1 MVHKINYKINSW
13 RYGSLKGFKKIALW
27 ITVLFVFVSASF
39 SILPNTTSAAEDDSL
54 GLNAE
59 AAILVDAETGAILY
73 EKNADVVLGVASMSK
88 MMTEYLVLEAIKEGK
103 ISWDQEVM
111 ISEYIHKLSNPDMGL
126 SNVGLTQGEQYT
138 IKELYEAMAIF
149 SANAATVALAEVVAG
164 TEKAFVELM
173 NKKAEELNIGEFR
186 FVNSSGLNNSD
197 LLGNPPAGNPDDE
210 NVMSAK
216 ATARLAYHLLKDFPE
231 VLDTASKPVLKFK
244 DGREYKNFNYMLPG
258 LVYEY
263 PGVDGL
269 KTGST
274 DFAGYGFTATAKKGD
289 DRFITVVMKT
299 SSKEERFTETRKLLD
314 LAFNNYSKEELVA
327 KGAEVKGHKSLPV
340 TKGKEDHVEIETNDA
355 IELAIK
361 KGEEKNYEP
370 VLKLDKK
377 KLNDEGELTAPIK
390 KGDKVGTLT
399 VKPKKGEAVEFLTK
413 DGAKSITVDVIAT
426 ENVEKANWFVL
437 GMRAIGGFFGD
448 IWGSVSSTVKGWF

>member
-1 MVHKINYKINSW
+1 M
-13 RYGSLKGFKKIALW
+13 KGFKKIALW
-27 ITVLFVFVSASF
+27 ITVLFMFVSASF
-39 SILPNTTSAAEDDSL
+39 SLLPNRTSAAENDSL

-88 MMTEYLVLEAIKEGK
+88 MMTEYLVLEAIKDGS
-103 ISWDQEVM
+103 ISWDQKVM
-111 ISEYIHKLSNPDMGL
+111 ISEYIHNLSSPNMGL

-138 IKELYEAMAIF
+138 VKELYEAMAIF
-149 SANAATVALAEVVAG
+149 SANAATSALAEVVGG
-164 TEKAFVELM
+164 TEKGFVELM
-173 NKKAEELNIGEFR
+173 NKKAEELKLGEYK

-197 LLGNPPAGNPDDE
+197 LLGNHPAGNPDDE

-231 VLDTASKPVLKFK
+231 VIDTASKPVLKFR
-244 DGREYKNFNYMLPG
+244 DGRDYKNFNYMLPG
-258 LVYEY
+258 LVFQY

-289 DRFITVVMKT
+289 NRFITVVMKT

-314 LAFNNYSKEELVA
+314 YAFGNYTKEEIVA
-327 KGAEVKGHKSLPV
+327 KGTEIKGHKTLPV
-340 TKGKEDHVEIETNDA
+340 TKGKEDSVQIESADS

-361 KGEEKNYEP
+361 KGEEKNFKP
-370 VLKLDKK
+370 VLKLDNK

-399 VKPKKGEAVEFLTK
+399 VQPKEGEPIEFLTE
-413 DGAKSITVDVIAT
+413 DGVKTVTVDVIAS
-426 ENVEKANWFVL
+426 EDVEKANWFVL
-437 GMRAIGGFFGD
+437 SMRAVGGFFAD

>member
-1 MVHKINYKINSW
+1 M
-13 RYGSLKGFKKIALW
+13 KGFKKIALW
-27 ITVLFVFVSASF
+27 ITVLFMFVSASF
-39 SILPNTTSAAEDDSL
+39 SLLPNRTSAAENDSL

-59 AAILVDAETGAILY
+59 AAILIDAETGAILY

-88 MMTEYLVLEAIKEGK
+88 MMTEYLVLEAIKDGS
-103 ISWDQEVM
+103 ISWDQKVM
-111 ISEYIHKLSNPDMGL
+111 ISEYIHNLSSPNMGL

-138 IKELYEAMAIF
+138 VKELYEAMAIF
-149 SANAATVALAEVVAG
+149 SANAATSALAEVVGG
-164 TEKAFVELM
+164 TEKGFVELM
-173 NKKAEELNIGEFR
+173 NKKAEELKLGEYK

-197 LLGNPPAGNPDDE
+197 LLGNHPAGNPDDE

-216 ATARLAYHLLKDFPE
+216 ATARLAYHLLNDFPE
-231 VLDTASKPVLKFK
+231 VIDTASKPVLKFR
-244 DGREYKNFNYMLPG
+244 DGRDYKNFNYMLPG
-258 LVYEY
+258 LVFHY

-274 DFAGYGFTATAKKGD
+274 DFAGFGFTATAKRGD
-289 DRFITVVMKT
+289 NRFITVVMKT

-314 LAFNNYSKEELVA
+314 YAFGNYTKEEIVA
-327 KGAEVKGHKSLPV
+327 KGTEIKGHKTLPV
-340 TKGKEDHVEIETNDA
+340 TKGKEDSVQIESADS

-361 KGEEKNYEP
+361 KGEEKNFKP
-370 VLKLDKK
+370 VLKLDNK

-399 VKPKKGEAVEFLTK
+399 VQPKEGEPIEFLTE
-413 DGAKSITVDVIAT
+413 DGVKTVTVDVIAS
-426 ENVEKANWFVL
+426 EDVEKANWFVL
-437 GMRAIGGFFGD
+437 SMRAVGGFFAD

>member
-1 MVHKINYKINSW
+1 M
-13 RYGSLKGFKKIALW
+13 KGFKKIALW
-27 ITVLFVFVSASF
+27 ITVLFMFVSASF
-39 SILPNTTSAAEDDSL
+39 SLLPNRTSAAENDSL

-88 MMTEYLVLEAIKEGK
+88 MMTEYLVLEAIKDGS
-103 ISWDQEVM
+103 ISWDQKVM
-111 ISEYIHKLSNPDMGL
+111 ISEYIHNLSSPNMGL

-138 IKELYEAMAIF
+138 VKELYEAMAIF
-149 SANAATVALAEVVAG
+149 SANAATSALAEVVGG
-164 TEKAFVELM
+164 TEKGFVELM
-173 NKKAEELNIGEFR
+173 NKKAEELKLGEYK

-197 LLGNPPAGNPDDE
+197 LLGNHPAGNPDDE

-231 VLDTASKPVLKFK
+231 VIDTASKPVLKFR
-244 DGREYKNFNYMLPG
+244 DGRDYKNFNYMLPG
-258 LVYEY
+258 LVFEY

-274 DFAGYGFTATAKKGD
+274 DFAGFGFTATAKKGD
-289 DRFITVVMKT
+289 NRFITVVMKT

-314 LAFNNYSKEELVA
+314 YAFSNYTKEEIVA
-327 KGAEVKGHKSLPV
+327 KGTEIKGHKTLPV
-340 TKGKEDHVEIETNDA
+340 TKGKEDSVQIESADS

-361 KGEEKNYEP
+361 KGEEKNFEP
-370 VLKLDKK
+370 VLKLDNK

-399 VKPKKGEAVEFLTK
+399 VQPKEGEPIEFLTE
-413 DGAKSITVDVIAT
+413 DGVKTVTVDVIAS
-426 ENVEKANWFVL
+426 EDVEKANWFVL
-437 GMRAIGGFFGD
+437 SMRAVGGFFAD

>member
-1 MVHKINYKINSW
+1 M
-13 RYGSLKGFKKIALW
+13 KGFKKIALW
-27 ITVLFVFVSASF
+27 ITVLFMFVSASF
-39 SILPNTTSAAEDDSL
+39 SLLPNRTSAAENDSL

-88 MMTEYLVLEAIKEGK
+88 MMTEYLVLEAIKDGS
-103 ISWDQEVM
+103 ISWDQKVM
-111 ISEYIHKLSNPDMGL
+111 ISEYIHNLSSPNMGL

-138 IKELYEAMAIF
+138 VKELYEAMAIF
-149 SANAATVALAEVVAG
+149 SANAATSALAEVVGG
-164 TEKAFVELM
+164 TEKGFVELM
-173 NKKAEELNIGEFR
+173 NKKAEELKLGEYK

-197 LLGNPPAGNPDDE
+197 LLGNHPAGNPDDE

-216 ATARLAYHLLKDFPE
+216 ATARLAYHLLNDFPE
-231 VLDTASKPVLKFK
+231 VIDTASKPVLKFR
-244 DGREYKNFNYMLPG
+244 DGRDYKNFNYMLPG
-258 LVYEY
+258 LVFEY

-274 DFAGYGFTATAKKGD
+274 DFAGFGFTATAKKGD
-289 DRFITVVMKT
+289 NRFITVVMKT

-314 LAFNNYSKEELVA
+314 YAFGNYTKEEIVA
-327 KGAEVKGHKSLPV
+327 KGTEIKGHKTLPV
-340 TKGKEDHVEIETNDA
+340 TKGKEDSVQIESADS

-361 KGEEKNYEP
+361 KGEEKNFKP
-370 VLKLDKK
+370 VLKLDNK

-399 VKPKKGEAVEFLTK
+399 VQPKEGEPIEFLTE
-413 DGAKSITVDVIAT
+413 DGVKSVTVDVIAS
-426 ENVEKANWFVL
+426 EDVEKANWFVL
-437 GMRAIGGFFGD
+437 SMRAVGGFFAD

>member
-1 MVHKINYKINSW
+1 M
-13 RYGSLKGFKKIALW
+13 KGFKKIALW
-27 ITVLFVFVSASF
+27 ITVLFMFVSASF
-39 SILPNTTSAAEDDSL
+39 SLLPNRTSAAENDSL

-88 MMTEYLVLEAIKEGK
+88 MMTEYLVLEAIKDGS
-103 ISWDQEVM
+103 ISWDQKVM
-111 ISEYIHKLSNPDMGL
+111 ISEYIHNLSSPNMGL

-138 IKELYEAMAIF
+138 VKELYEAMAIF
-149 SANAATVALAEVVAG
+149 SANAATSALAEVVGG
-164 TEKAFVELM
+164 TEKGFVELM
-173 NKKAEELNIGEFR
+173 NKKAEELKLEEYK

-197 LLGNPPAGNPDDE
+197 LLGNHPAGNPDDE

-216 ATARLAYHLLKDFPE
+216 ATARLAYHLLNDFPE
-231 VLDTASKPVLKFK
+231 VIDTASKPVLKFR
-244 DGREYKNFNYMLPG
+244 DGRDYKNFNYMLPG
-258 LVYEY
+258 LVFQY

-274 DFAGYGFTATAKKGD
+274 DFAGFGFTATAKRGD
-289 DRFITVVMKT
+289 NRFITVVMKT

-314 LAFNNYSKEELVA
+314 YAFGNYTKEEIVA
-327 KGAEVKGHKSLPV
+327 KGTEIKGHKTLPV
-340 TKGKEDHVEIETNDA
+340 TKGKEDSVQIESADS

-361 KGEEKNYEP
+361 KGEEKNFKP
-370 VLKLDKK
+370 VLKLDNK

-399 VKPKKGEAVEFLTK
+399 VQPKEGEPIEFLTE
-413 DGAKSITVDVIAT
+413 DGVKSVTVDVIAS
-426 ENVEKANWFVL
+426 EDVEKANWFVL
-437 GMRAIGGFFGD
+437 SMRAVGGFFAD

>member
-1 MVHKINYKINSW
+1 M
-13 RYGSLKGFKKIALW
+13 KGFKKIALW
-27 ITVLFVFVSASF
+27 ITVLFMFASASF
-39 SILPNTTSAAEDDSL
+39 SLLPNRTSAAENDSL

-59 AAILVDAETGAILY
+59 AAILIDAETGAILY

-88 MMTEYLVLEAIKEGK
+88 MMTEYLVLEAIKDGS
-103 ISWDQEVM
+103 ISWDQKVM
-111 ISEYIHKLSNPDMGL
+111 ISEYIHNLSSPNMGL

-138 IKELYEAMAIF
+138 VKELYEAMAIF
-149 SANAATVALAEVVAG
+149 SANAATSALAEVVGG
-164 TEKAFVELM
+164 TEKGFVELM
-173 NKKAEELNIGEFR
+173 NKKAEELKLEQYK

-197 LLGNPPAGNPDDE
+197 LLGNHPSGNPDDE

-216 ATARLAYHLLKDFPE
+216 ATARLAYHLLNDFPE
-231 VLDTASKPVLKFK
+231 VIDTASKPVLKFR
-244 DGREYKNFNYMLPG
+244 DGRDYKNFNYMLPG
-258 LVYEY
+258 LVFQY

-274 DFAGYGFTATAKKGD
+274 DFAGFGFTATAKRD
-289 DRFITVVMKT
+289 DNRFITVVMKT

-314 LAFNNYSKEELVA
+314 YAFGNYTKEEIVA
-327 KGAEVKGHKSLPV
+327 KGTEIKGHKTLPV
-340 TKGKEDHVEIETNDA
+340 TKGKEDSVQIESADS

-361 KGEEKNYEP
+361 KGEEKNFKP
-370 VLKLDKK
+370 VLKLDNK

-399 VKPKKGEAVEFLTK
+399 VQPKEGEPVEFLTE
-413 DGAKSITVDVIAT
+413 DGVKSVTVDVIAS
-426 ENVEKANWFVL
+426 EDVEKANWFVL
-437 GMRAIGGFFGD
+437 SMRAVGGFFAD

>member
-1 MVHKINYKINSW
+1 M
-13 RYGSLKGFKKIALW
+13 KGFKKIALW
-27 ITVLFVFVSASF
+27 ITVLFMFVSASF
-39 SILPNTTSAAEDDSL
+39 SLLPNRTSAAENDSL

-88 MMTEYLVLEAIKEGK
+88 MMTEYLVLEAIKDGS
-103 ISWDQEVM
+103 ISWDQKVM
-111 ISEYIHKLSNPDMGL
+111 ISEYIHNLSSPNMGL

-138 IKELYEAMAIF
+138 VKELYEAMAIF
-149 SANAATVALAEVVAG
+149 SANAATSALAEVVGG
-164 TEKAFVELM
+164 TEKGFVELM
-173 NKKAEELNIGEFR
+173 NKKAEELKLEQYK

-197 LLGNPPAGNPDDE
+197 LLGNHPAGNPDDE

-216 ATARLAYHLLKDFPE
+216 ATARLAYHLLNDFPE
-231 VLDTASKPVLKFK
+231 VIDTASKPVLKFR
-244 DGREYKNFNYMLPG
+244 DGRDYKNFNYMLPG
-258 LVYEY
+258 LVFEY

-274 DFAGYGFTATAKKGD
+274 DFAGYGFTATAKRGD
-289 DRFITVVMKT
+289 NRFITVVMKT

-314 LAFNNYSKEELVA
+314 YAFGNYTKEEIVA
-327 KGAEVKGHKSLPV
+327 KGTEIKGHKTLPV
-340 TKGKEDHVEIETNDA
+340 TKGKEDSVKIESADS

-361 KGEEKNYEP
+361 KGEEKNFEP
-370 VLKLDKK
+370 VLKLDNK

-399 VKPKKGEAVEFLTK
+399 VQPKEGEPIEFLTE
-413 DGAKSITVDVIAT
+413 DGVKSVTVDVIAS
-426 ENVEKANWFVL
+426 EDVEKANWFVL
-437 GMRAIGGFFGD
+437 SMRAVGGFFAD

>member
-1 MVHKINYKINSW
+1 M
-13 RYGSLKGFKKIALW
+13 KGFKKIALW
-27 ITVLFVFVSASF
+27 ITVLFMFVSASF
-39 SILPNTTSAAEDDSL
+39 SLLPNRTSAAENDSL

-88 MMTEYLVLEAIKEGK
+88 MMTEYLVLEAIKDGS
-103 ISWDQEVM
+103 ISWDQKVM
-111 ISEYIHKLSNPDMGL
+111 ISEYIHNLSSPNMGL

-138 IKELYEAMAIF
+138 VKELYEAMAIF
-149 SANAATVALAEVVAG
+149 SANAATSALAEVVGG
-164 TEKAFVELM
+164 TEKGFVELM
-173 NKKAEELNIGEFR
+173 NKKAEELKLGEYK

-197 LLGNPPAGNPDDE
+197 LLGNHPAGNPDDE

-231 VLDTASKPVLKFK
+231 VIDTASKPVLKFR
-244 DGREYKNFNYMLPG
+244 DGRDYKNFNYMLPG
-258 LVYEY
+258 LVFQY

-274 DFAGYGFTATAKKGD
+274 DFAGFGFTATAKKGD
-289 DRFITVVMKT
+289 NRFITVVMKT

-314 LAFNNYSKEELVA
+314 YAFSNYTKEEIVA
-327 KGAEVKGHKSLPV
+327 KGTEIKGHKTLPV
-340 TKGKEDHVEIETNDA
+340 TKGKEDSVQIESADS

-361 KGEEKNYEP
+361 KGEEKNFEP
-370 VLKLDKK
+370 VLKLDNK

-399 VKPKKGEAVEFLTK
+399 VQPKEGEPIEFLTE
-413 DGAKSITVDVIAT
+413 DGVKTVTVDVIAS
-426 ENVEKANWFVL
+426 EDVEKANWFVL
-437 GMRAIGGFFGD
+437 SMRAVGGFFAD

>member
-1 MVHKINYKINSW
+1 
-13 RYGSLKGFKKIALW
+13 LKGFKKIALW
-27 ITVLFVFVSASF
+27 ITVLFMFVSASF
-39 SILPNTTSAAEDDSL
+39 SLLPNRTSAAENDSL

-59 AAILVDAETGAILY
+59 AAILIDAETGAILY

-88 MMTEYLVLEAIKEGK
+88 MMTEYLVLEAIKDGS
-103 ISWDQEVM
+103 ISWDQKVM
-111 ISEYIHKLSNPDMGL
+111 ISEYIHNLSSPNMGL

-138 IKELYEAMAIF
+138 VKELYEAMAIF
-149 SANAATVALAEVVAG
+149 SANAATSALAEVVGG
-164 TEKAFVELM
+164 TEKGFVELM
-173 NKKAEELNIGEFR
+173 NKKAEELKLGEYK

-197 LLGNPPAGNPDDE
+197 LLGNHPAGNPDDE

-216 ATARLAYHLLKDFPE
+216 ATARLAYHLLNDFPE
-231 VLDTASKPVLKFK
+231 VIDTASKPVLKFR
-244 DGREYKNFNYMLPG
+244 DGRDYKNFNYMLPG
-258 LVYEY
+258 LVFEY

-274 DFAGYGFTATAKKGD
+274 DFAGFGFTATAKKGD
-289 DRFITVVMKT
+289 NRFITVVMKT

-314 LAFNNYSKEELVA
+314 YAFGNYTKEEIVA
-327 KGAEVKGHKSLPV
+327 KGAEIKGHKTLPV
-340 TKGKEDHVEIETNDA
+340 TKGKEDSVQIESADS

-361 KGEEKNYEP
+361 KGEEKNFKP
-370 VLKLDKK
+370 VLKLDNK

-399 VKPKKGEAVEFLTK
+399 VQPKEGEPIEFLTE
-413 DGAKSITVDVIAT
+413 DGVKTVTVDVIAS
-426 ENVEKANWFVL
+426 EDVEKANWFVL
-437 GMRAIGGFFGD
+437 SMRAVGGFFAD

>member
-1 MVHKINYKINSW
+1 M
-13 RYGSLKGFKKIALW
+13 KGFKKIALW
-27 ITVLFVFVSASF
+27 ITVLFMFVSASF
-39 SILPNTTSAAEDDSL
+39 SLLPNRTSAAENDSL

-88 MMTEYLVLEAIKEGK
+88 MMTEYLVLEAIKDGS
-103 ISWDQEVM
+103 ISWDQKVT
-111 ISEYIHKLSNPDMGL
+111 ISEYIHNLSSPNMGL

-138 IKELYEAMAIF
+138 VKELYEAMAIF
-149 SANAATVALAEVVAG
+149 SANAATSALAEVVGG
-164 TEKAFVELM
+164 TEKGFVELM
-173 NKKAEELNIGEFR
+173 NKKAEELKLEQYK

-197 LLGNPPAGNPDDE
+197 LLGNHPAGNPDEE

-216 ATARLAYHLLKDFPE
+216 ATARLAYHLLNDFPE
-231 VLDTASKPVLKFK
+231 VIDTASKPVLKFR
-244 DGREYKNFNYMLPG
+244 DGRDYKNFNYMLPG
-258 LVYEY
+258 LVFHY

-274 DFAGYGFTATAKKGD
+274 DFAGFGFTATAKRD
-289 DRFITVVMKT
+289 DNRFITVVMKT

-314 LAFNNYSKEELVA
+314 YAFGNYTKEEIVA
-327 KGAEVKGHKSLPV
+327 KGTEIKGHKTLPV
-340 TKGKEDHVEIETNDA
+340 TKGKEDSVQIKSADS

-361 KGEEKNYEP
+361 KGEEKNFQP
-370 VLKLDKK
+370 VLKLDNK

-399 VKPKKGEAVEFLTK
+399 VQPKEGEPFEFLTE
-413 DGAKSITVDVIAT
+413 DGVKSVTIDVIAS
-426 ENVEKANWFVL
+426 EDVEKANWFVL
-437 GMRAIGGFFGD
+437 SMRAVGGFFAD

>member
-1 MVHKINYKINSW
+1 M
-13 RYGSLKGFKKIALW
+13 KGFKKIALW
-27 ITVLFVFVSASF
+27 ITVLFMFVSASF
-39 SILPNTTSAAEDDSL
+39 SLLPNRTSAAENDSL

-59 AAILVDAETGAILY
+59 AAILIDAETGAILY

-88 MMTEYLVLEAIKEGK
+88 MMTEYLVLEAIKDGS
-103 ISWDQEVM
+103 ISWDQKVM
-111 ISEYIHKLSNPDMGL
+111 ISEYIHNLSSPNMGL

-138 IKELYEAMAIF
+138 VKELYEAMAIF
-149 SANAATVALAEVVAG
+149 SANAATSALAEVVGG
-164 TEKAFVELM
+164 TEKGFVELM
-173 NKKAEELNIGEFR
+173 NKKAEELKLGEYK

-197 LLGNPPAGNPDDE
+197 LLGNHPAGNPDDE

-216 ATARLAYHLLKDFPE
+216 ATARLAYHLLNDFPE
-231 VLDTASKPVLKFK
+231 VIDTASKPVLKFR
-244 DGREYKNFNYMLPG
+244 DGRDYKNFNYMLPG
-258 LVYEY
+258 LVFQY

-274 DFAGYGFTATAKKGD
+274 DFAGFGFTATAKKGD
-289 DRFITVVMKT
+289 NRFITVVMKT

-314 LAFNNYSKEELVA
+314 YAFGNYTKEEIVA
-327 KGAEVKGHKSLPV
+327 KGTEIKGHKTLPV
-340 TKGKEDHVEIETNDA
+340 TKGKEDSVQIESADS

-361 KGEEKNYEP
+361 KGEEKNFKP
-370 VLKLDKK
+370 VLKLDNK

-399 VKPKKGEAVEFLTK
+399 VQPKEGEPIEFLTE
-413 DGAKSITVDVIAT
+413 DGVKSVTVDVIAS
-426 ENVEKANWFVL
+426 EDVEKANWFVL
-437 GMRAIGGFFGD
+437 SMRAVGGFFAD

>member
-1 MVHKINYKINSW
+1 M
-13 RYGSLKGFKKIALW
+13 KGFKKIALW
-27 ITVLFVFVSASF
+27 ITVLFMFVSASF
-39 SILPNTTSAAEDDSL
+39 SLLPNRTSAAENDSL

-88 MMTEYLVLEAIKEGK
+88 MMTEYLVLEAIKDGS
-103 ISWDQEVM
+103 ISWDQKVM
-111 ISEYIHKLSNPDMGL
+111 ISEYIHNLSSPNMGL

-138 IKELYEAMAIF
+138 VKELYEAMAIF
-149 SANAATVALAEVVAG
+149 SANAATSALAEVVGG
-164 TEKAFVELM
+164 TEKGFVELM
-173 NKKAEELNIGEFR
+173 NKKAEELKLGQYK

-197 LLGNPPAGNPDDE
+197 LLGNHPAGNPDDE

-216 ATARLAYHLLKDFPE
+216 ATARLAYHLLNDFPE
-231 VLDTASKPVLKFK
+231 VIDTASKPVLKFR
-244 DGREYKNFNYMLPG
+244 DGRDYKNFNYMLPG
-258 LVYEY
+258 LVFEY
-263 PGVDGL
+263 SGVDGL

-274 DFAGYGFTATAKKGD
+274 DFAGFGFTATAKKGD
-289 DRFITVVMKT
+289 NRFITVVMKT

-314 LAFNNYSKEELVA
+314 YAFGNYTKEEIVA
-327 KGAEVKGHKSLPV
+327 KGTEIKGHKTLPV
-340 TKGKEDHVEIETNDA
+340 TKGKEDSVQIESADS

-361 KGEEKNYEP
+361 KGEEKNFKP
-370 VLKLDKK
+370 VLKLDNK

-399 VKPKKGEAVEFLTK
+399 VQPKEGEPIEFLTE
-413 DGAKSITVDVIAT
+413 DGVKSVTVDVIAS
-426 ENVEKANWFVL
+426 EDVEKANWFVL
-437 GMRAIGGFFGD
+437 SMRAVGGFFAD

>member
-1 MVHKINYKINSW
+1 
-13 RYGSLKGFKKIALW
+13 LKGFKKIALW
-27 ITVLFVFVSASF
+27 ITVLFMFVSASF
-39 SILPNTTSAAEDDSL
+39 SLLPNRTSAAENDSL

-59 AAILVDAETGAILY
+59 AAILIDAETGAILY

-88 MMTEYLVLEAIKEGK
+88 MMTEYLVLEAIKDGS
-103 ISWDQEVM
+103 ISWDQKVM
-111 ISEYIHKLSNPDMGL
+111 ISEYIHNLSSPNMGL

-138 IKELYEAMAIF
+138 VKELYEAMAIF
-149 SANAATVALAEVVAG
+149 SANAATSALAEVVGG
-164 TEKAFVELM
+164 TEKGFVELM
-173 NKKAEELNIGEFR
+173 NKKAEELKLGEYK

-197 LLGNPPAGNPDDE
+197 LLGNHPAGNPDDE

-216 ATARLAYHLLKDFPE
+216 ATARLAYHLLNDFPE
-231 VLDTASKPVLKFK
+231 VIDTASKPVLKFR
-244 DGREYKNFNYMLPG
+244 DGRDYKNFNYMLPG
-258 LVYEY
+258 LVFHY

-274 DFAGYGFTATAKKGD
+274 DFAGFGFTATAKRGD
-289 DRFITVVMKT
+289 NRFITVVMKT

-314 LAFNNYSKEELVA
+314 YAFGNYTKEEIVA
-327 KGAEVKGHKSLPV
+327 KGAEIKGHKTLPV
-340 TKGKEDHVEIETNDA
+340 TKGKEDSVQIESADS

-361 KGEEKNYEP
+361 KGEEKNFKP
-370 VLKLDKK
+370 VLKLDNK

-399 VKPKKGEAVEFLTK
+399 VQPKEGEPIEFLTE
-413 DGAKSITVDVIAT
+413 DGVKTVTVDVIAS
-426 ENVEKANWFVL
+426 EDVEKANWFVL
-437 GMRAIGGFFGD
+437 SMRAVGGFFAD

>member
-1 MVHKINYKINSW
+1 
-13 RYGSLKGFKKIALW
+13 LKGFKKIALW
-27 ITVLFVFVSASF
+27 ITVLFMFVSASF
-39 SILPNTTSAAEDDSL
+39 SLLPNRTSAAENDSL

-59 AAILVDAETGAILY
+59 AAILIDAETGAILY

-88 MMTEYLVLEAIKEGK
+88 MMTEYLVLEAIKDGS
-103 ISWDQEVM
+103 ISWDQKVM
-111 ISEYIHKLSNPDMGL
+111 ISEYIHNLSSPNMGL

-138 IKELYEAMAIF
+138 VKELYEAMAIF
-149 SANAATVALAEVVAG
+149 SANAATSALAEVVGG
-164 TEKAFVELM
+164 TEKGFVELM
-173 NKKAEELNIGEFR
+173 NKKAEELKLGEYK

-197 LLGNPPAGNPDDE
+197 LLGNHPAGNPDDE

-216 ATARLAYHLLKDFPE
+216 ATARLAYHLLNDFPE
-231 VLDTASKPVLKFK
+231 VIDTASKPVLKFR
-244 DGREYKNFNYMLPG
+244 DGRDYKNFNYMLPG
-258 LVYEY
+258 LVFEY

-274 DFAGYGFTATAKKGD
+274 DFAGFGFTATAKKGD
-289 DRFITVVMKT
+289 NRFITVVMKT

-314 LAFNNYSKEELVA
+314 YAFGNYTKEEIVA
-327 KGAEVKGHKSLPV
+327 KGAEIKGHKTLPV
-340 TKGKEDHVEIETNDA
+340 TKGKEDSVQIESADS

-361 KGEEKNYEP
+361 KGEEKNFKP
-370 VLKLDKK
+370 VLKLDNK

-399 VKPKKGEAVEFLTK
+399 VQPKEGEPIEFLTE
-413 DGAKSITVDVIAT
+413 DGVKTVTVDVIAS
-426 ENVEKANWFVL
+426 EDVEKANWFVL
-437 GMRAIGGFFGD
+437 SMRAIGGFFSD

>member
-1 MVHKINYKINSW
+1 
-13 RYGSLKGFKKIALW
+13 LKGFKKIALW
-27 ITVLFVFVSASF
+27 ITVLFMFVSASF
-39 SILPNTTSAAEDDSL
+39 SLLPNRTSAAENDSL

-59 AAILVDAETGAILY
+59 AAILIDAETGAILY

-88 MMTEYLVLEAIKEGK
+88 MMTEYLVLEAIKDGS
-103 ISWDQEVM
+103 ISWDQKVM
-111 ISEYIHKLSNPDMGL
+111 ISEYIHNLSSPNMGL

-138 IKELYEAMAIF
+138 VKELYEAMAIF
-149 SANAATVALAEVVAG
+149 SANAATSALAEVVGG
-164 TEKAFVELM
+164 TEKGFVELM
-173 NKKAEELNIGEFR
+173 NKKAEELKLGEYK

-197 LLGNPPAGNPDDE
+197 LLGNHPAGNPDDE

-216 ATARLAYHLLKDFPE
+216 ATARLAYHLLNDFPE
-231 VLDTASKPVLKFK
+231 VIDTASKPVLKFR
-244 DGREYKNFNYMLPG
+244 DGRDYKNFNYMLPG
-258 LVYEY
+258 LVFHY

-274 DFAGYGFTATAKKGD
+274 DFAGFGFTATAKRGD
-289 DRFITVVMKT
+289 NRFITVVMKT

-314 LAFNNYSKEELVA
+314 YAFGNYTKEEIVA
-327 KGAEVKGHKSLPV
+327 KGAEIKGHKTLPV
-340 TKGKEDHVEIETNDA
+340 TKGKEDSVQIESADS

-361 KGEEKNYEP
+361 KGEEKNFKP
-370 VLKLDKK
+370 VLKLDNK

-399 VKPKKGEAVEFLTK
+399 VQPKEGEPIEFLTE
-413 DGAKSITVDVIAT
+413 DGVKTVTVDVIAS
-426 ENVEKANWFVL
+426 EDVEKANWFVL
-437 GMRAIGGFFGD
+437 SMRAIGGFFSD

>member
-1 MVHKINYKINSW
+1 M
-13 RYGSLKGFKKIALW
+13 KGFKKIALW
-27 ITVLFVFVSASF
+27 ITVLFMFVSASF
-39 SILPNTTSAAEDDSL
+39 SLLPNRTSAAENDSL

-88 MMTEYLVLEAIKEGK
+88 MMTEYLVLEAIKDGS
-103 ISWDQEVM
+103 ISWDQKVM
-111 ISEYIHKLSNPDMGL
+111 ISEYIHNLSSPNMGL

-138 IKELYEAMAIF
+138 VKELYEAMAIF
-149 SANAATVALAEVVAG
+149 SANAATSALAEVVGG
-164 TEKAFVELM
+164 TEKGFVELM
-173 NKKAEELNIGEFR
+173 NKKAEELKLGEYK

-197 LLGNPPAGNPDDE
+197 LLGNHPAGNPDDE

-216 ATARLAYHLLKDFPE
+216 ATARLAYHLLNDFPE
-231 VLDTASKPVLKFK
+231 VIDTASKPVLKFR
-244 DGREYKNFNYMLPG
+244 DGRDYKNFNYMLPG
-258 LVYEY
+258 LVFQY

-274 DFAGYGFTATAKKGD
+274 DFAGFGFTATAKRGD
-289 DRFITVVMKT
+289 NRFITVVMKT

-314 LAFNNYSKEELVA
+314 YAFGNYTKEEIVA
-327 KGAEVKGHKSLPV
+327 KGTEIKGHKTLPV
-340 TKGKEDHVEIETNDA
+340 TKGKEDSVQIESADS

-361 KGEEKNYEP
+361 KGEEKNFKP
-370 VLKLDKK
+370 VLKLDNK

-399 VKPKKGEAVEFLTK
+399 VQPKEGEPIEFLTE
-413 DGAKSITVDVIAT
+413 DGVKSVTVDVIAS
-426 ENVEKANWFVL
+426 EDVEKANWFVL
-437 GMRAIGGFFGD
+437 SMRAVGGFFAD

>member
-1 MVHKINYKINSW
+1 M
-13 RYGSLKGFKKIALW
+13 KGFKKIALW
-27 ITVLFVFVSASF
+27 ITVLFMFVSASF
-39 SILPNTTSAAEDDSL
+39 SLLPNRTSAAENDSL

-88 MMTEYLVLEAIKEGK
+88 MMTEYLVLEAIKDGS
-103 ISWDQEVM
+103 ISWDQKVM
-111 ISEYIHKLSNPDMGL
+111 ISEYIHNLSSPNMGL

-138 IKELYEAMAIF
+138 VKELYEAMAIF
-149 SANAATVALAEVVAG
+149 SANAATSALAEVVGG
-164 TEKAFVELM
+164 TEKGFVELM
-173 NKKAEELNIGEFR
+173 NKKAEELKLGEYK

-197 LLGNPPAGNPDDE
+197 LLGNHPAGNPDDE

-216 ATARLAYHLLKDFPE
+216 ATARLAYHLLNDFPE
-231 VLDTASKPVLKFK
+231 VIDTASKPVLKFR
-244 DGREYKNFNYMLPG
+244 DGRDYKNFNYMLPG
-258 LVYEY
+258 LVFEY

-274 DFAGYGFTATAKKGD
+274 DFAGFGFTATAKRGD
-289 DRFITVVMKT
+289 NRFITVVMKT

-314 LAFNNYSKEELVA
+314 YAFGNYTKEEIVA
-327 KGAEVKGHKSLPV
+327 KGTEIKGHKTLPV
-340 TKGKEDHVEIETNDA
+340 TKGKEDSVQIESADS

-361 KGEEKNYEP
+361 KGEEKNFKP
-370 VLKLDKK
+370 VLKLDNK

-399 VKPKKGEAVEFLTK
+399 VQPKEGEPIEFLTE
-413 DGAKSITVDVIAT
+413 DGVKSVTVDVIAS
-426 ENVEKANWFVL
+426 EDVEKANWFVL
-437 GMRAIGGFFGD
+437 SMRAVGGFFAD

>member
-1 MVHKINYKINSW
+1 M
-13 RYGSLKGFKKIALW
+13 KGFKKIALW
-27 ITVLFVFVSASF
+27 ITVLFMFVSASF
-39 SILPNTTSAAEDDSL
+39 SLLPNRTSAAENDSL

-59 AAILVDAETGAILY
+59 AAILIDAETGAILY

-88 MMTEYLVLEAIKEGK
+88 MMTEYLVLEAIKDGS
-103 ISWDQEVM
+103 ISWDQKVM
-111 ISEYIHKLSNPDMGL
+111 ISEYIHNLSSPNMGL

-138 IKELYEAMAIF
+138 VKELYEAMAIF
-149 SANAATVALAEVVAG
+149 SANAATSALAEVVGG
-164 TEKAFVELM
+164 TEKGFVELM
-173 NKKAEELNIGEFR
+173 NKKAEELKLGEYK

-197 LLGNPPAGNPDDE
+197 LLGNHPAGNPDDE

-216 ATARLAYHLLKDFPE
+216 ATARLAYHLLNDFPE
-231 VLDTASKPVLKFK
+231 VIDTASKPVLKFR
-244 DGREYKNFNYMLPG
+244 DGRDYKNFNYMLPG
-258 LVYEY
+258 LVFHY

-274 DFAGYGFTATAKKGD
+274 DFAGFGFTATAKRGD
-289 DRFITVVMKT
+289 NRFITVVMKT

-314 LAFNNYSKEELVA
+314 YAFGNYTKEEIVA
-327 KGAEVKGHKSLPV
+327 KGTEIKGHKTLPV
-340 TKGKEDHVEIETNDA
+340 TKGKEDSVQIESADS

-361 KGEEKNYEP
+361 KGEEKNFKP
-370 VLKLDKK
+370 VLKLDNK

-399 VKPKKGEAVEFLTK
+399 VQPKEGEPIEFLTE
-413 DGAKSITVDVIAT
+413 DGVKSVTVDVIAS
-426 ENVEKANWFVL
+426 EDVEKANWFVL
-437 GMRAIGGFFGD
+437 SMRAVGGFFAD

>member
-1 MVHKINYKINSW
+1 M
-13 RYGSLKGFKKIALW
+13 KGFKKIALW
-27 ITVLFVFVSASF
+27 ITVLFMFVSASF
-39 SILPNTTSAAEDDSL
+39 SLLPNRTSAAENDSL

-88 MMTEYLVLEAIKEGK
+88 MMTEYLVLEAIKDGS
-103 ISWDQEVM
+103 ISWDQKVM
-111 ISEYIHKLSNPDMGL
+111 ISEYIHNLSSPNMGL

-138 IKELYEAMAIF
+138 VKELYEAMAIF
-149 SANAATVALAEVVAG
+149 SANAATSALAEVVGG
-164 TEKAFVELM
+164 TEKGFVELM
-173 NKKAEELNIGEFR
+173 NKKAEELKLEQYK

-197 LLGNPPAGNPDDE
+197 LLGNHPAGNPDDE

-216 ATARLAYHLLKDFPE
+216 ATARLAYHLLNDFPE
-231 VLDTASKPVLKFK
+231 VIDTASKPVLKFR
-244 DGREYKNFNYMLPG
+244 DGRDYKNFNYMLPG
-258 LVYEY
+258 LVFEY
-263 PGVDGL
+263 AGVDGL

-314 LAFNNYSKEELVA
+314 YAFGNYTKEEIVA
-327 KGAEVKGHKSLPV
+327 KGTEIKGHKTLPV
-340 TKGKEDHVEIETNDA
+340 TKGKEDSVQIESADS

-361 KGEEKNYEP
+361 KGEEKNFEP
-370 VLKLDKK
+370 VLKLDNK

-399 VKPKKGEAVEFLTK
+399 VQPKEGEPIEFLTE
-413 DGAKSITVDVIAT
+413 DGVKSVTVDVIAS
-426 ENVEKANWFVL
+426 EDVEKANWFVL
-437 GMRAIGGFFGD
+437 SMRAVGGFFAD

>member
-1 MVHKINYKINSW
+1 M
-13 RYGSLKGFKKIALW
+13 KGFKKIALW
-27 ITVLFVFVSASF
+27 ITVLFMFVSASF
-39 SILPNTTSAAEDDSL
+39 SLLPNRTSAAENDSL

-59 AAILVDAETGAILY
+59 AAILIDAETGAILY

-88 MMTEYLVLEAIKEGK
+88 MMTEYLVLEAIKDGS
-103 ISWDQEVM
+103 ISWDQKVM
-111 ISEYIHKLSNPDMGL
+111 ISEYIHNLSSPNMGL

-138 IKELYEAMAIF
+138 VKELYEAMAIF
-149 SANAATVALAEVVAG
+149 SANAATSALAEVVGG
-164 TEKAFVELM
+164 TEKGFVELM
-173 NKKAEELNIGEFR
+173 NKKAEELKLGEYK

-197 LLGNPPAGNPDDE
+197 LLGNHPAGNPDDE

-216 ATARLAYHLLKDFPE
+216 ATARLAYHLLNDFPE
-231 VLDTASKPVLKFK
+231 VIDTASKPVLKFR
-244 DGREYKNFNYMLPG
+244 DGRDYKNFNYMLPG
-258 LVYEY
+258 LVFEY

-274 DFAGYGFTATAKKGD
+274 DFAGFGFTATAKKGD
-289 DRFITVVMKT
+289 NRFITVVMKT

-314 LAFNNYSKEELVA
+314 YAFGNYTKEEIVA
-327 KGAEVKGHKSLPV
+327 KGTEIKGHKTLPV
-340 TKGKEDHVEIETNDA
+340 TKGKEDSVQIESADS

-361 KGEEKNYEP
+361 KGEEKNFEP
-370 VLKLDKK
+370 VLKLDNK

-399 VKPKKGEAVEFLTK
+399 VQPKEGEPVEFLTE
-413 DGAKSITVDVIAT
+413 DGVKSVTVDVIAS
-426 ENVEKANWFVL
+426 EDVEKANWFVL
-437 GMRAIGGFFGD
+437 SMRAVGGFFAD

>member
-1 MVHKINYKINSW
+1 M
-13 RYGSLKGFKKIALW
+13 KGFKKIALW
-27 ITVLFVFVSASF
+27 ITVLFMFVSASF
-39 SILPNTTSAAEDDSL
+39 SLLPNRTSAAENDSL

-88 MMTEYLVLEAIKEGK
+88 MMTEYLVLEAIKDGS
-103 ISWDQEVM
+103 ISWDQKVM
-111 ISEYIHKLSNPDMGL
+111 ISEYIHNLSSPNMGL

-138 IKELYEAMAIF
+138 VKELYEAMAIF
-149 SANAATVALAEVVAG
+149 SANAATSALAEVVGG
-164 TEKAFVELM
+164 TEKGFVELM
-173 NKKAEELNIGEFR
+173 NKKAEELKLGEYK

-197 LLGNPPAGNPDDE
+197 LLGNHPAGNPDDE

-216 ATARLAYHLLKDFPE
+216 ATARLAYHLLNDFPE
-231 VLDTASKPVLKFK
+231 VIDTASKPVLKFR
-244 DGREYKNFNYMLPG
+244 DGRDYKNFNYMLPG
-258 LVYEY
+258 LVFEY

-274 DFAGYGFTATAKKGD
+274 DFAGFGFTATAKKGD
-289 DRFITVVMKT
+289 NRFITVVMKT

-314 LAFNNYSKEELVA
+314 YAFSNYTKEEIVA
-327 KGAEVKGHKSLPV
+327 KGTEIKGHKTLPV
-340 TKGKEDHVEIETNDA
+340 TKGKEDSVKIESADS

-361 KGEEKNYEP
+361 KGEEKNFEP
-370 VLKLDKK
+370 VLKLDNK

-399 VKPKKGEAVEFLTK
+399 VQPKEGEPIEFLTE
-413 DGAKSITVDVIAT
+413 DGVKSVTVDVIAS
-426 ENVEKANWFVL
+426 EDVEKANWFVL
-437 GMRAIGGFFGD
+437 SMRAVGGFFAD

>member
-1 MVHKINYKINSW
+1 M
-13 RYGSLKGFKKIALW
+13 KGFKKIALW
-27 ITVLFVFVSASF
+27 ITVLFMFVSASF
-39 SILPNTTSAAEDDSL
+39 SLLPNRTSAAENDSL

-88 MMTEYLVLEAIKEGK
+88 MMTEYLVLEAIKDGS
-103 ISWDQEVM
+103 ISWDQKVM
-111 ISEYIHKLSNPDMGL
+111 ISEYVHNLSSPNMGL

-138 IKELYEAMAIF
+138 VKELYEAMAIF
-149 SANAATVALAEVVAG
+149 SANAATSALAEVVGG
-164 TEKAFVELM
+164 TEKGFVKLM
-173 NKKAEELNIGEFR
+173 NKKAEELKLGQYK

-197 LLGNPPAGNPDDE
+197 LLGNHPAGNPDDE

-231 VLDTASKPVLKFK
+231 VIDTASKPVLKFR
-244 DGREYKNFNYMLPG
+244 DGRDYKNFNCMLPG
-258 LVYEY
+258 LVFEY
-263 PGVDGL
+263 HGVDGL

-274 DFAGYGFTATAKKGD
+274 DFAGFGFTATAKKGD
-289 DRFITVVMKT
+289 NRFITVVMKT

-314 LAFNNYSKEELVA
+314 YAFGNFTKEEIVA
-327 KGAEVKGHKSLPV
+327 KGTEIKGHKTLPV
-340 TKGKEDHVEIETNDA
+340 TKGKEDSVQIESADS

-361 KGEEKNYEP
+361 KGEEKNFKP
-370 VLKLDKK
+370 VLKLDNK

-399 VKPKKGEAVEFLTK
+399 VQPKEGEPIEFLTE
-413 DGAKSITVDVIAT
+413 DGVKSVTVDVIAS
-426 ENVEKANWFVL
+426 EDVEKANWFVL
-437 GMRAIGGFFGD
+437 CMRAVGGFFAD

>member
-1 MVHKINYKINSW
+1 M
-13 RYGSLKGFKKIALW
+13 KGFKKIALW
-27 ITVLFVFVSASF
+27 ITVLFMFVSASF
-39 SILPNTTSAAEDDSL
+39 SLLPNRTSAAENDSL

-88 MMTEYLVLEAIKEGK
+88 MMTEYLVLEAIKDGS
-103 ISWDQEVM
+103 ISWDQKVM
-111 ISEYIHKLSNPDMGL
+111 ISEYIHNLSSPNMGL

-138 IKELYEAMAIF
+138 VKELYEAMAIF
-149 SANAATVALAEVVAG
+149 SANAATSALAEVVGG
-164 TEKAFVELM
+164 TEKGFVELM
-173 NKKAEELNIGEFR
+173 NKKAEELKLGEYK

-197 LLGNPPAGNPDDE
+197 LLGNHPAGNPDDE

-231 VLDTASKPVLKFK
+231 VIDTASKPVLKFR
-244 DGREYKNFNYMLPG
+244 DGRDYKNFNYMLPG
-258 LVYEY
+258 LVFEY

-274 DFAGYGFTATAKKGD
+274 DFAGFGFTATAKRGD
-289 DRFITVVMKT
+289 NRFITVVMKT

-314 LAFNNYSKEELVA
+314 YAFGNYTKEEIVA
-327 KGAEVKGHKSLPV
+327 KGTEIKGHKTLPV
-340 TKGKEDHVEIETNDA
+340 TKGKEDSVQIESADS

-361 KGEEKNYEP
+361 KGEEKNFKP
-370 VLKLDKK
+370 VLKLDNK

-399 VKPKKGEAVEFLTK
+399 VQPKEGEPVEFLTE
-413 DGAKSITVDVIAT
+413 DGVKSVTVDVIAS
-426 ENVEKANWFVL
+426 EDVEKANWFVL
-437 GMRAIGGFFGD
+437 SMRAVGGFFAD

>member
-1 MVHKINYKINSW
+1 M
-13 RYGSLKGFKKIALW
+13 KGFKKIALW
-27 ITVLFVFVSASF
+27 ITVLFMFVSASF
-39 SILPNTTSAAEDDSL
+39 SLLPNRTSAAENDSL

-88 MMTEYLVLEAIKEGK
+88 MMTEYLVLEAIKDGS
-103 ISWDQEVM
+103 ISWDQKVM
-111 ISEYIHKLSNPDMGL
+111 ISEYIHNLSSPNMGL

-138 IKELYEAMAIF
+138 VKELYEAMAIF
-149 SANAATVALAEVVAG
+149 SANAATSALAEVVGG
-164 TEKAFVELM
+164 TEKGFVELM
-173 NKKAEELNIGEFR
+173 NKKAEELKLGQYK

-197 LLGNPPAGNPDDE
+197 LLGNHPAGNPDDE

-231 VLDTASKPVLKFK
+231 VIDTASKPVLKFR
-244 DGREYKNFNYMLPG
+244 DGRDYKNFNYMLPG
-258 LVYEY
+258 LVFEY

-289 DRFITVVMKT
+289 NRFITVVMKT

-314 LAFNNYSKEELVA
+314 YAFGNYTKEEIVA
-327 KGAEVKGHKSLPV
+327 KGTEIKGHKTLPV
-340 TKGKEDHVEIETNDA
+340 TKGKEDSVQIESADS

-361 KGEEKNYEP
+361 KGEEKNFKP
-370 VLKLDKK
+370 VLKLDNK

-399 VKPKKGEAVEFLTK
+399 VQPKEGEPIEFLTE
-413 DGAKSITVDVIAT
+413 DGVKSVTVDVIAS
-426 ENVEKANWFVL
+426 EDVEKANWFVL
-437 GMRAIGGFFGD
+437 SMRAVGGFFAD

>member
-1 MVHKINYKINSW
+1 M
-13 RYGSLKGFKKIALW
+13 KGFKKIALW
-27 ITVLFVFVSASF
+27 ITVLFMFVSASF
-39 SILPNTTSAAEDDSL
+39 SLLPNRTSAAENDSL

-88 MMTEYLVLEAIKEGK
+88 MMTEYLVLEAIKDGS
-103 ISWDQEVM
+103 ISWDQKVM
-111 ISEYIHKLSNPDMGL
+111 ISEYIHNLSSPNMGL

-138 IKELYEAMAIF
+138 VKELYEAMAIF
-149 SANAATVALAEVVAG
+149 SANAATSALAEVVGG
-164 TEKAFVELM
+164 TEKGFVELM
-173 NKKAEELNIGEFR
+173 NKKAEELKLGEYK

-197 LLGNPPAGNPDDE
+197 LLGNHPAGNPDDE

-231 VLDTASKPVLKFK
+231 VIDTASKPVLKFR
-244 DGREYKNFNYMLPG
+244 DGRDYKNFNYMLPG
-258 LVYEY
+258 LVFEY

-289 DRFITVVMKT
+289 NRFITVVMKT

-314 LAFNNYSKEELVA
+314 YAFSNYTKEEIVA
-327 KGAEVKGHKSLPV
+327 KGTEIKGHKTLPV
-340 TKGKEDHVEIETNDA
+340 TKGKEDSVQIESADS

-361 KGEEKNYEP
+361 KGEEKNFKP
-370 VLKLDKK
+370 VLKLDNK

-399 VKPKKGEAVEFLTK
+399 VQPKEGEPIEFLTE
-413 DGAKSITVDVIAT
+413 DGVKSVTVDVIAS
-426 ENVEKANWFVL
+426 EDVEKANWFVL
-437 GMRAIGGFFGD
+437 SMRAVGGFFAD

>member
-1 MVHKINYKINSW
+1 M
-13 RYGSLKGFKKIALW
+13 KGFKKIALW
-27 ITVLFVFVSASF
+27 ITVLFMFVSASF
-39 SILPNTTSAAEDDSL
+39 SLLPNRTSAAENDSL

-88 MMTEYLVLEAIKEGK
+88 MMTEYLVLEAIKDGS
-103 ISWDQEVM
+103 ISWDQKVM
-111 ISEYIHKLSNPDMGL
+111 ISEYIHNLSSPNMGL

-138 IKELYEAMAIF
+138 VKELYEAMAIF
-149 SANAATVALAEVVAG
+149 SANAATSALAEVVGG
-164 TEKAFVELM
+164 TEKGFVELM
-173 NKKAEELNIGEFR
+173 NKKAEELKLEEYK

-197 LLGNPPAGNPDDE
+197 LLGNHPAGNPDDE

-216 ATARLAYHLLKDFPE
+216 ATARLAYHLLNDFPE
-231 VLDTASKPVLKFK
+231 VIDTASKPVLKFR
-244 DGREYKNFNYMLPG
+244 DGRDYKNFNYMLPG
-258 LVYEY
+258 LVFEY

-274 DFAGYGFTATAKKGD
+274 DFAGYGFTATAKRGD
-289 DRFITVVMKT
+289 NRFITVVMKT

-314 LAFNNYSKEELVA
+314 YAFSNYTKEEIVA
-327 KGAEVKGHKSLPV
+327 KGTEIKGHKTLPV
-340 TKGKEDHVEIETNDA
+340 TKGKEDSVQIESADS

-361 KGEEKNYEP
+361 KGEEKNFEP
-370 VLKLDKK
+370 VLKLDNK

-399 VKPKKGEAVEFLTK
+399 VQPKEGEPIEFLTE
-413 DGAKSITVDVIAT
+413 DGVKSVTVDVIAS
-426 ENVEKANWFVL
+426 EDVEKANWFVL
-437 GMRAIGGFFGD
+437 SMRAVGGFFAD

>member
-1 MVHKINYKINSW
+1 M
-13 RYGSLKGFKKIALW
+13 KGFKKIALW
-27 ITVLFVFVSASF
+27 ITVLFMFVSASF
-39 SILPNTTSAAEDDSL
+39 SLLPNRTSAAENDSL

-88 MMTEYLVLEAIKEGK
+88 MMTEYLVLEAIKDGS
-103 ISWDQEVM
+103 ISWDQKVM
-111 ISEYIHKLSNPDMGL
+111 ISEYIHNLSSPNMGL

-138 IKELYEAMAIF
+138 VKELYEAMAIF
-149 SANAATVALAEVVAG
+149 SANAATSALAEVVGG
-164 TEKAFVELM
+164 TEKGFVELM
-173 NKKAEELNIGEFR
+173 NKKAEELKLGEYK

-197 LLGNPPAGNPDDE
+197 LLGNHPAGNPDDE

-216 ATARLAYHLLKDFPE
+216 ATARLAYHLLNDFPE
-231 VLDTASKPVLKFK
+231 VIDTASKPVLKFR
-244 DGREYKNFNYMLPG
+244 DGRDYKNFNYMLPG
-258 LVYEY
+258 LVFHY

-274 DFAGYGFTATAKKGD
+274 DFAGFGFTATAKRGD
-289 DRFITVVMKT
+289 NRFITVVMKT

-314 LAFNNYSKEELVA
+314 YAFGNYTKEEIVA
-327 KGAEVKGHKSLPV
+327 KGTEIKGHKTLPV
-340 TKGKEDHVEIETNDA
+340 TKGKEDSVQIESADS

-361 KGEEKNYEP
+361 KGEEKNFKP
-370 VLKLDKK
+370 VLKLDNK

-399 VKPKKGEAVEFLTK
+399 VQPKEGEPIEFLTE
-413 DGAKSITVDVIAT
+413 DGVKSVTVDVIAS
-426 ENVEKANWFVL
+426 EDVEKANWFVL
-437 GMRAIGGFFGD
+437 SMRAVGGFFAD

>member
-1 MVHKINYKINSW
+1 M
-13 RYGSLKGFKKIALW
+13 KGFKKIALW
-27 ITVLFVFVSASF
+27 ITVLFMFVSASF
-39 SILPNTTSAAEDDSL
+39 SLLPNRTSAAENDSL

-88 MMTEYLVLEAIKEGK
+88 MMTEYLVLEAIKDGS
-103 ISWDQEVM
+103 ISWDQKVM
-111 ISEYIHKLSNPDMGL
+111 ISEYIHNLSSPNMGL

-138 IKELYEAMAIF
+138 VKELYEAMAIF
-149 SANAATVALAEVVAG
+149 SANAATSALAEVVGG
-164 TEKAFVELM
+164 TEKGFVELM
-173 NKKAEELNIGEFR
+173 NKKAEELKLGEYK

-197 LLGNPPAGNPDDE
+197 LLGNHPAGNPDDE

-231 VLDTASKPVLKFK
+231 VIDTASKPVLKFR
-244 DGREYKNFNYMLPG
+244 DGRDYKNFNYMLPG
-258 LVYEY
+258 LVFHY

-274 DFAGYGFTATAKKGD
+274 DFAGFGFTATAKKGD
-289 DRFITVVMKT
+289 NRFITVVMKT

-314 LAFNNYSKEELVA
+314 YAFGNYTKEEIVA
-327 KGAEVKGHKSLPV
+327 KGTEIKGHKTLPV
-340 TKGKEDHVEIETNDA
+340 TKGKEDSVQIESADS

-361 KGEEKNYEP
+361 KGEEKNFKP
-370 VLKLDKK
+370 VLKLDNK

-399 VKPKKGEAVEFLTK
+399 VQPKEGEPIEFLTE
-413 DGAKSITVDVIAT
+413 DGVKTVTVDVIAS
-426 ENVEKANWFVL
+426 EDVEKANWFVL
-437 GMRAIGGFFGD
+437 SMRAVGGFFAD

>member
-1 MVHKINYKINSW
+1 M
-13 RYGSLKGFKKIALW
+13 KGFKKIALW
-27 ITVLFVFVSASF
+27 ITVLFMFVSASF
-39 SILPNTTSAAEDDSL
+39 SLLPNRTSAAENDSL

-88 MMTEYLVLEAIKEGK
+88 MMTEYLVLEAIKDGS
-103 ISWDQEVM
+103 ISWDQKVT
-111 ISEYIHKLSNPDMGL
+111 ISEYIHNLSNPNMGL

-149 SANAATVALAEVVAG
+149 SANAATVALAEVVGG
-164 TEKAFVELM
+164 TEKGFVELM
-173 NKKAEELNIGEFR
+173 NKKAEELKLGEYN

-197 LLGNPPAGNPDDE
+197 LLGNHPAGNPDDE

-231 VLDTASKPVLKFK
+231 VIDTASKPVLKFK
-244 DGREYKNFNYMLPG
+244 DGRDYKNFNYMLPG
-258 LVYEY
+258 LVFEY

-274 DFAGYGFTATAKKGD
+274 DFAGYGFTATAKKGE

-314 LAFNNYSKEELVA
+314 YAFSNYTKQEIVA
-327 KGAEVKGHKSLPV
+327 KGTEIKGHKTLPV
-340 TKGKEDHVEIETNDA
+340 TKGKEDSVQIESADS

-361 KGEEKNYEP
+361 KGEEKNFEP
-370 VLKLDKK
+370 VLKLDDK

-399 VKPKKGEAVEFLTK
+399 IQPKEGEPIEFLTE
-413 DGAKSITVDVIAT
+413 DGVKSVTVDVIAS
-426 ENVEKANWFVL
+426 EDVEKANWFVL
-437 GMRAIGGFFGD
+437 SMRAVGGFFAD

>member
-1 MVHKINYKINSW
+1 
-13 RYGSLKGFKKIALW
+13 LKGFKKIALW
-27 ITVLFVFVSASF
+27 ITVLFMFVSASF
-39 SILPNTTSAAEDDSL
+39 SLLPNRTSAAENDSL

-59 AAILVDAETGAILY
+59 AAILIDAETGAILY

-88 MMTEYLVLEAIKEGK
+88 MMTEYLVLEAIKDGS
-103 ISWDQEVM
+103 ISWDQKVM
-111 ISEYIHKLSNPDMGL
+111 ISEYIHNLSSPNMGL

-138 IKELYEAMAIF
+138 VKELYEAMAIF
-149 SANAATVALAEVVAG
+149 SANAATSALAEVVGG
-164 TEKAFVELM
+164 TEKGFVELM
-173 NKKAEELNIGEFR
+173 NKKAEELKLGEYK

-197 LLGNPPAGNPDDE
+197 LLGNHPAGNPDDE

-216 ATARLAYHLLKDFPE
+216 ATARLAYHLLNDFPE
-231 VLDTASKPVLKFK
+231 VIDTASKPVLKFR
-244 DGREYKNFNYMLPG
+244 DGRDYKNFNYMLPG
-258 LVYEY
+258 LVFEY

-274 DFAGYGFTATAKKGD
+274 DFAGFGFTATAKKGD
-289 DRFITVVMKT
+289 NRFITVVMKT

-314 LAFNNYSKEELVA
+314 YAFGNYTKEEIVA
-327 KGAEVKGHKSLPV
+327 KGTEIKGHKTLPV
-340 TKGKEDHVEIETNDA
+340 TKGKEDSVQIESADS

-361 KGEEKNYEP
+361 KGEEKNFKP
-370 VLKLDKK
+370 VLKLDNK

-399 VKPKKGEAVEFLTK
+399 VQPKEGEPIEFLTE
-413 DGAKSITVDVIAT
+413 DGVKTVTVDVIAS
-426 ENVEKANWFVL
+426 EDVEKANWFVL
-437 GMRAIGGFFGD
+437 SMRAVGGFFAD

>member
-1 MVHKINYKINSW
+1 M
-13 RYGSLKGFKKIALW
+13 KGFKKIALW
-27 ITVLFVFVSASF
+27 ITVLFMFVSASF
-39 SILPNTTSAAEDDSL
+39 SLLPNRTSAAENDSL

-88 MMTEYLVLEAIKEGK
+88 MMTEYLVLEAIKDGS
-103 ISWDQEVM
+103 ISWDQKVM
-111 ISEYIHKLSNPDMGL
+111 ISEYIHNLSSPNMGL

-138 IKELYEAMAIF
+138 VKELYEAMAIF
-149 SANAATVALAEVVAG
+149 SANAATSALAEVVGG
-164 TEKAFVELM
+164 TEKGFVELM
-173 NKKAEELNIGEFR
+173 NKKAGELKLEQYK

-197 LLGNPPAGNPDDE
+197 LLGNHPSGNPDDE

-216 ATARLAYHLLKDFPE
+216 ATARLAYHLLNDFPE
-231 VLDTASKPVLKFK
+231 VIDTASKPVLKFR
-244 DGREYKNFNYMLPG
+244 DGRDYKNFNYMLPG
-258 LVYEY
+258 LVFHY

-274 DFAGYGFTATAKKGD
+274 DFAGFGFTATAKRGD
-289 DRFITVVMKT
+289 NRFITVVMKT

-314 LAFNNYSKEELVA
+314 YAFGNYTKEEIVA
-327 KGAEVKGHKSLPV
+327 KGTEIKGYKTLPV
-340 TKGKEDHVEIETNDA
+340 TKGKEDSVQIESADS

-361 KGEEKNYEP
+361 KGEEKNFKP
-370 VLKLDKK
+370 VLKLDNK

-399 VKPKKGEAVEFLTK
+399 VQPKEGEPIEFLTE
-413 DGAKSITVDVIAT
+413 DGVKTVTVDVIAS
-426 ENVEKANWFVL
+426 EDVEKANWFVL
-437 GMRAIGGFFGD
+437 SMRAVGGFFAD

>member
-1 MVHKINYKINSW
+1 M
-13 RYGSLKGFKKIALW
+13 KGFKKIALW
-27 ITVLFVFVSASF
+27 ITVLFMFVSASF
-39 SILPNTTSAAEDDSL
+39 SLLPNRTSAAENDSL

-88 MMTEYLVLEAIKEGK
+88 MMTEYLVLEAIKDGS
-103 ISWDQEVM
+103 ISWDQKVM
-111 ISEYIHKLSNPDMGL
+111 ISEYIHNLSSPNMGL

-138 IKELYEAMAIF
+138 VKELYEAMAIF
-149 SANAATVALAEVVAG
+149 SANAATSALAEVVGG
-164 TEKAFVELM
+164 TEKGFVELM
-173 NKKAEELNIGEFR
+173 NKKAEELKLGEYK

-197 LLGNPPAGNPDDE
+197 LLGNHPAGNPDDE

-216 ATARLAYHLLKDFPE
+216 ATARLAYHLLNDFPE
-231 VLDTASKPVLKFK
+231 VIDTASKPVLKFR
-244 DGREYKNFNYMLPG
+244 DGRDYKNFNYMLPG
-258 LVYEY
+258 LVFEY

-274 DFAGYGFTATAKKGD
+274 DFAGFGFTATAKRGD
-289 DRFITVVMKT
+289 NRFITVVMKT

-314 LAFNNYSKEELVA
+314 YAFGNYTKEEIVA
-327 KGAEVKGHKSLPV
+327 KGTEIKGHKTLPV
-340 TKGKEDHVEIETNDA
+340 TKGKEDSVQIESADS

-361 KGEEKNYEP
+361 KGEEKNFEP
-370 VLKLDKK
+370 VLKLDNK

-399 VKPKKGEAVEFLTK
+399 VQPKEGEPIEFLTE
-413 DGAKSITVDVIAT
+413 DGVKSVTVDVIAS
-426 ENVEKANWFVL
+426 EDVEKANWFVL
-437 GMRAIGGFFGD
+437 SMRAVGGFFAD

>member
-1 MVHKINYKINSW
+1 M
-13 RYGSLKGFKKIALW
+13 KGFKKIALW
-27 ITVLFVFVSASF
+27 ITVLFMFVSASF
-39 SILPNTTSAAEDDSL
+39 SLLPNRTSAAENDSL

-88 MMTEYLVLEAIKEGK
+88 MMTEYLVLEAIKDGS
-103 ISWDQEVM
+103 ISWDQKVM
-111 ISEYIHKLSNPDMGL
+111 ISEYIHNLSSPNMGL

-138 IKELYEAMAIF
+138 VKELYEAMAIF
-149 SANAATVALAEVVAG
+149 SANAATSALAEVVGG
-164 TEKAFVELM
+164 TEKGFVELM
-173 NKKAEELNIGEFR
+173 NKKAEELKLGEYK

-197 LLGNPPAGNPDDE
+197 LLGNHPAGNPDDE

-216 ATARLAYHLLKDFPE
+216 ATARLAYHLLNDFPE
-231 VLDTASKPVLKFK
+231 VIDTASKPVLKFR
-244 DGREYKNFNYMLPG
+244 DGRDYKNFNYMLPG
-258 LVYEY
+258 LVFHY

-274 DFAGYGFTATAKKGD
+274 DFAGFGFTATAKRGD
-289 DRFITVVMKT
+289 NRFITVVMKT

-314 LAFNNYSKEELVA
+314 YAFGNYTKEEIVA
-327 KGAEVKGHKSLPV
+327 KGTEIKGHKTLPV
-340 TKGKEDHVEIETNDA
+340 TKGKEDSVQIESADS

-361 KGEEKNYEP
+361 KGEEKNFKP
-370 VLKLDKK
+370 VLKLDNK

-399 VKPKKGEAVEFLTK
+399 VQPKEGEPIEFLTE
-413 DGAKSITVDVIAT
+413 DGVKTVTVDVIAS
-426 ENVEKANWFVL
+426 EDVEKANWFVL
-437 GMRAIGGFFGD
+437 SMRAVGGFFAD

>member
-1 MVHKINYKINSW
+1 
-13 RYGSLKGFKKIALW
+13 LKGFKKIALW
-27 ITVLFVFVSASF
+27 ITVLFMFVSASF
-39 SILPNTTSAAEDDSL
+39 SLLPNRTSAAENDSL

-88 MMTEYLVLEAIKEGK
+88 MMTEYLVLEAIKDGS
-103 ISWDQEVM
+103 ISWDQKVM
-111 ISEYIHKLSNPDMGL
+111 ISEYIHNLSSPNMGL

-138 IKELYEAMAIF
+138 VKELYEAMAIF
-149 SANAATVALAEVVAG
+149 SANAATSALAEVVGG
-164 TEKAFVELM
+164 TEKGFVELM
-173 NKKAEELNIGEFR
+173 NKKAEELKLGEYK

-197 LLGNPPAGNPDDE
+197 LLGNHPAGNPDDE

-216 ATARLAYHLLKDFPE
+216 ATARLAYHLLNDFPE
-231 VLDTASKPVLKFK
+231 VIDTASKPVLKFR
-244 DGREYKNFNYMLPG
+244 DGRDYKNFNYMLPG
-258 LVYEY
+258 LVFEY

-274 DFAGYGFTATAKKGD
+274 DFAGFGFTATAKKGD
-289 DRFITVVMKT
+289 NRFITVVMKT

-314 LAFNNYSKEELVA
+314 YAFSNYTKEEIVA
-327 KGAEVKGHKSLPV
+327 KGTEIKGHKTLSV
-340 TKGKEDHVEIETNDA
+340 TKGKEDSVQIESADS

-361 KGEEKNYEP
+361 KGEEKNFEP
-370 VLKLDKK
+370 VLKLDNK

-399 VKPKKGEAVEFLTK
+399 VQPKEGEPVEFLTE
-413 DGAKSITVDVIAT
+413 DGVKSVTVDVIAS
-426 ENVEKANWFVL
+426 EDVEKANWFVL
-437 GMRAIGGFFGD
+437 SMRAVGGFFAD